1 MRATAL
7 RLAHQGAF
15 RSSSRACAPSVQPKF
30 QPHFSR
36 FTAENITKWVP
47 TFAVWGGG
55 AAVAA
60 TLFLSSVPRYQV
72 DILHKLPFIASY
84 FTGKSTSPR
93 ISFG

>member
-7 RLAHQGAF
+7 RLAQQGAF
-15 RSSSRACAPSVQPKF
+15 RSSARASAPSVQPKF
-30 QPHFSR
+30 QPHVLR
-36 FTAENITKWVP
+36 FTTESITKWVP

-72 DILHKLPFIASY
+72 DILHKLPFISSY
-84 FTGKSTSPR
+84 FIDKTPDSDKP
-93 ISFG
+93 F